1 MKEIDYTKIGKI
13 IDFIT
18 IKLNNYMIDVP
29 EILLNGNEYT
39 NLLAADRKTI
49 DNQFKIDL
57 GTYFAGMVMWYS
69 SNKKASD
76 GIIEYCNENTPLM
89 PKEMVADLMRKNPNA
104 KVNLMDTTKHLMALG
119 VATYQRRIASTK
131 NISVFEI
138 PKACA
143 GNLLNEYFNQKVSD
157 YNLTLVVEGFNKVS
171 RIIKGEE

>member
-1 MKEIDYTKIGKI
+1 MKEIDYSKIGKI

-18 IKLNNYMIDVP
+18 IKLNNYMINVP
-29 EILLNGNEYT
+29 EILLNNNEYT
-39 NLLAADRKTI
+39 NLLSADRKTI
-49 DNQFKIDL
+49 DNQFKIEL

-76 GIIEYCNENTPLM
+76 GIIEYCNKNTPMVPREMAEELM
-89 PKEMVADLMRKNPNA
+89 IKVPST
-104 KVNLMDTTKHLMALG
+104 KVNLLDTTKHLMALG
-119 VATYQRRIASTK
+119 VIIYQRRIAATK

-143 GNLLNEYFNQKVSD
+143 RILLNEHFNQKVSD